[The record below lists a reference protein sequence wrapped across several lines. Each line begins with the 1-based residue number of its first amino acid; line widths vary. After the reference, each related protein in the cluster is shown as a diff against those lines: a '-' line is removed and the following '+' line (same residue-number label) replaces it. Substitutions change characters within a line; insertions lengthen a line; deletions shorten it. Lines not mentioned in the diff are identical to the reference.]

1 MEDNVKVINLEIIN
15 NEITINYCNI
25 VIAFQFVDTFVF
37 TFEYF
42 EKLIRI
48 LDCSYILSEWSQL
61 DDDPQD
67 DHDAVR
73 VVLIKC
79 NSAETLRSCF
89 QPPCL
94 ISVQVK
100 LFQIMKIL

>member
-67 DHDAVR
+67 DAVR
-73 VVLIKC
+73 VVLIEC
-79 NSAETLRSCF
+79 NSVETLKSCF

-94 ISVQVK
+94 TCVQVK
-100 LFQIMKIL
+100 LFQIKKIL